1 MRARPRQVETPLDP
15 APRLSERLGRGNTV
29 LLKREDMQPVF
40 SFKARSEAPAR
51 PACPQARPPS
61 HAPSPPPRR
70 AQLRGAYNRISQLA
84 PAELAAGVV
93 TASAGNHAQGVALS
107 AQRLGLS
114 AVICMP
120 LTTPAIKVDSVKRM
134 GATVRLVGDT
144 FDETNAFARALAA
157 TEGRAFIPPFDNDDV
172 IAGQGT
178 VGMEILRQ
186 VGSKPLHAIFVP
198 VGGGGLI
205 AGIAAYVKCVRP
217 EVLVIGV
224 EPAGANAMAQSL
236 AAGRRVTLAKVDG
249 FADGVAVKTVGKEC
263 FRLALDSV
271 DGTVLVDTD
280 AICAAIKDVFEET
293 RSILEPAGALALA
306 GAKAYLAANGMRDCR
321 VVAVTSGANM
331 NFDRLRLVSEL
342 ADVGLR
348 QEAVLA
354 TTIPEAPGAFKR
366 FAATVAGGAG
376 GDDAAAG
383 DMLNITEFKYRYA
396 GAGPAAHVLY
406 SVALRSGA
414 QLERLLARLT
424 AAELP
429 TVDLSANELAKVHI
443 RHLVGGAAA
452 VTHERLLK
460 VEFPEK
466 PGALARFLDA
476 LSPRWNITL
485 FHYRNAGGNVAK
497 VLVGL
502 QVPPAEAKEFAAA
515 LAAVGYDFMDETDN
529 SAFQMFQVAAA
540 PHAGRGAGQQPAAA
554 SGGGGLRWPWQQ

>member
-1 MRARPRQVETPLDP
+1 VFYVS
-15 APRLSERLGRGNTV
+15 AP
-29 LLKREDMQPVF
+29 P
-40 SFKARSEAPAR
+40 
-51 PACPQARPPS
+51 
-61 HAPSPPPRR
+61 
-70 AQLRGAYNRISQLA
+70 QLRGAYNRISQL
-84 PAELAAGVV
+84 PADVLAAGVV

-120 LTTPAIKVDSVKRM
+120 VTTPAIKVDSVKRM

-144 FDETNAFARALAA
+144 FDETNAFARDLAA
-157 TEGRAFIPPFDNDDV
+157 SEGRAFIPPFDDPDV

-217 EVLVIGV
+217 DVLVIGV

-236 AAGRRVTLAKVDG
+236 RAGRRVTLSKVDG

-263 FRLALDSV
+263 FRIARETV

-280 AICAAIKDVFEET
+280 AICAAIKDVFEDT

-306 GAKAYLAANGMRDCR
+306 GAKAYLAAQGSTDCS

-354 TTIPEAPGAFKR
+354 TTIPETPGAFKR
-366 FAATVAGGAG
+366 FAAAVSGDATG
-376 GDDAAAG
+376 GDAD
-383 DMLNITEFKYRYA
+383 DKLNITEFKYRYA
-396 GAGPAAHVLY
+396 GAGPAAQVLY
-406 SVALRSGA
+406 SVALRGPA
-414 QLERLLARLT
+414 QLERLLGRL
-424 AAELP
+424 AGAEMP
-429 TVDLSANELAKVHI
+429 TVDLSSNELAKVHI
-443 RHLVGGAAA
+443 RHLVGAGGGGAALP
-452 VTHERLLK
+452 HERLLK

-466 PGALARFLDA
+466 PGALGRFLDA
-476 LSPRWNITL
+476 LSPRWNISL

-502 QVPPAEAKEFAAA
+502 QVPPAEADAFATA
-515 LAAVGYDFMDETDN
+515 LAEVGYDFADETDN
-529 SAFQMFQVAAA
+529 PAFRLLQPSGAAA
-540 PHAGRGAGQQPAAA
+540 AVMQAQTAQAPSGGAGGATAEAEAPKPKAGRK
-554 SGGGGLRWPWQQ
+554 WPWQKR

>member
-1 MRARPRQVETPLDP
+1 
-15 APRLSERLGRGNTV
+15 
-29 LLKREDMQPVF
+29 
-40 SFKARSEAPAR
+40 
-51 PACPQARPPS
+51 
-61 HAPSPPPRR
+61 
-70 AQLRGAYNRISQLA
+70 
-84 PAELAAGVV
+84 
-93 TASAGNHAQGVALS
+93 VALS
-107 AQRLGLS
+107 AQRLGVS
-114 AVICMP
+114 AVVCMP
-120 LTTPAIKVDSVKRM
+120 VTTPAIKVDSVKRM

-144 FDETNAFARALAA
+144 FDETNAFARALADD
-157 TEGRAFIPPFDNDDV
+157 EGRAFIPPFDNPDV

-186 VGSKPLHAIFVP
+186 CGSQPLHAIFVP

-236 AAGRRVTLAKVDG
+236 KAGRRVTLAKVDG
-249 FADGVAVKTVGKEC
+249 FADGVAVKTVGVEC
-263 FRLALDSV
+263 FRVAQQLV

-280 AICAAIKDVFEET
+280 AICAAIKDVFEDT

-306 GAKAYLAANGMRDCR
+306 GAKAYLAAQGRSDCR

-354 TTIPEAPGAFKR
+354 TTIPEAPGSFKR
-366 FAATVAGGAG
+366 FAAVVAGPAG
-376 GDDAAAG
+376 GSAAT
-383 DMLNITEFKYRYA
+383 DITEFKYRFA
-396 GAGPAAHVLY
+396 GAGAPARVLY
-406 SVALRSGA
+406 SVALRGA
-414 QLERLLARLT
+414 APLEALLGRLAQ
-424 AAELP
+424 AGLP
-429 TVDLSANELAKVHI
+429 TVDLSANDVAKVHL

-452 VTHERLLK
+452 VAHERLLK

-466 PGALARFLDA
+466 PGALGRFLDV

-497 VLVGL
+497 VLVGA
-502 QVPPAEAKEFAAA
+502 QVPPAEADEFAQA
-515 LAAVGYDFMDETDN
+515 LATVGYDFNDETDN
-529 SAFQMFQVAAA
+529 EAFTMFQRGHEA
-540 PHAGRGAGQQPAAA
+540 PAETPQPAA
-554 SGGGGLRWPWQQ
+554 RWPWQR

>member
-1 MRARPRQVETPLDP
+1 V
-15 APRLSERLGRGNTV
+15 
-29 LLKREDMQPVF
+29 
-40 SFKARSEAPAR
+40 
-51 PACPQARPPS
+51 
-61 HAPSPPPRR
+61 
-70 AQLRGAYNRISQLA
+70 
-84 PAELAAGVV
+84 LAAGVV

-120 LTTPAIKVDSVKRM
+120 VTTPAIKIDSVRRM

-144 FDETNAFARALAA
+144 FDETNAFARDLAA
-157 TEGRAFIPPFDNDDV
+157 SEGRAFIPPFDDPDV

-178 VGMEILRQ
+178 VGMEVLRQ

-217 EVLVIGV
+217 DVLVIGV

-236 AAGRRVTLAKVDG
+236 RAGRRVTLAKVDG

-263 FRLALDSV
+263 FRIARDSV

-280 AICAAIKDVFEET
+280 AICAAIKDVFEDT

-306 GAKAYLAANGMRDCR
+306 GAKAYLAAQGSSDCR
-321 VVAVTSGANM
+321 VVAITSGANM

-354 TTIPEAPGAFKR
+354 TTIPETPGTFKR
-366 FAATVAGGAG
+366 FAAAVSGDGGEN
-376 GDDAAAG
+376 DPDAEK
-383 DMLNITEFKYRYA
+383 LNITEFKYRYA
-396 GAGPAAHVLY
+396 GPGPAAQVLY
-406 SVALRSGA
+406 SVALRGPA
-414 QLERLLARLT
+414 QLERLLARL
-424 AAELP
+424 AVAEMP
-429 TVDLSANELAKVHI
+429 TVDLSANDLAKVHI
-443 RHLVGGAAA
+443 RHLVGAGGGGAA
-452 VTHERLLK
+452 VPHERLLK

-466 PGALARFLDA
+466 PGALGRFLDA
-476 LSPRWNITL
+476 LSPRWNISL
-485 FHYRNAGGNVAK
+485 FHYRNAGGNVAQ

-502 QVPPAEAKEFAAA
+502 QVPPDEASAFAQA
-515 LAAVGYDFMDETDN
+515 LADVGYDFVDETDN
-529 SAFQMFQVAAA
+529 PAFRLLQAPSGGAAAA
-540 PHAGRGAGQQPAAA
+540 PAEVATAAA
-554 SGGGGLRWPWQQ
+554 VTPAQAEAPSGAAGGSGGNGGAAGEATAAANGGGRKWPWQKR

>member
-1 MRARPRQVETPLDP
+1 M
-15 APRLSERLGRGNTV
+15 
-29 LLKREDMQPVF
+29 
-40 SFKARSEAPAR
+40 
-51 PACPQARPPS
+51 
-61 HAPSPPPRR
+61 
-70 AQLRGAYNRISQLA
+70 RGAYNRISQLS
-84 PAELAAGVV
+84 PEELAAGVV

-120 LTTPAIKVDSVKRM
+120 LTTPKIKVDSVRRM

-144 FDETNAFARALAA
+144 FDESAAFARALA
-157 TEGRAFIPPFDNDDV
+157 TSEGRAFVPPFDDPDV

-186 VGSKPLHAIFVP
+186 IGSKPLHAIFVP

-236 AAGRRVTLAKVDG
+236 KLGRRVTLAKVDG
-249 FADGVAVKTVGKEC
+249 FADGVAVKTVGAEC
-263 FRLALDSV
+263 FRLARESV
-271 DGTVLVDTD
+271 DGTVLVGTD
-280 AICAAIKDVFEET
+280 AICAAIKDVFEDT

-306 GAKAYLAANGMRDCR
+306 GAKAYLAHQGLSGVR

-354 TTIPEAPGAFKR
+354 TTIPEQPGAFKR
-366 FAATVAGGAG
+366 FAAVVSGSAE
-376 GDDAAAG
+376 DDAAESAAG
-383 DMLNITEFKYRYA
+383 GRINITEFKYRYA
-396 GAGPAAHVLY
+396 GPGPAAHVLY
-406 SVALRSGA
+406 SVAVRGPA
-414 QLERLLARLT
+414 QVSALLARM
-424 AAELP
+424 AAAGLP
-429 TVDLSANELAKVHI
+429 TLDLSDNELAKVHT
-443 RHLVGGAAA
+443 RHLVGGAASVA
-452 VTHERLLK
+452 HERLLK

-466 PGALARFLDA
+466 PGALTRFLDA

-502 QVPPAEAKEFAAA
+502 QVPPAQAPEFASA
-515 LAAVGYDFMDETDN
+515 LAAVGYDFSDETDN
-529 SAFQMFQVAAA
+529 AAFALFQT
-540 PHAGRGAGQQPAAA
+540 GAVPGAEQPASS
-554 SGGGGLRWPWQQ
+554 SGGGGGGWWPWQR

>member
-1 MRARPRQVETPLDP
+1 M
-15 APRLSERLGRGNTV
+15 
-29 LLKREDMQPVF
+29 
-40 SFKARSEAPAR
+40 
-51 PACPQARPPS
+51 
-61 HAPSPPPRR
+61 
-70 AQLRGAYNRISQLA
+70 
-84 PAELAAGVV
+84 V

-120 LTTPAIKVDSVKRM
+120 LTTPAIKVESVKRM

-157 TEGRAFIPPFDNDDV
+157 TEGRAFIPPFDDPDV

-186 VGSKPLHAIFVP
+186 VGSQPLHAIFVP

-236 AAGRRVTLAKVDG
+236 AAGRRVTLSKVDG

-263 FRLALDSV
+263 FRLARDSV

-280 AICAAIKDVFEET
+280 AICAAIKDVFEDT

-306 GAKAYLAANGMRDCR
+306 GAKAYLAAQGLSGCR

-366 FAATVAGGAG
+366 FAAIVAGEGAG
-376 GDDAAAG
+376 AGAGAGADAP
-383 DMLNITEFKYRYA
+383 LNITEFKYRYA
-396 GAGPAAHVLY
+396 GDGPAAHVLY
-406 SVALRSGA
+406 SVAVRGPAPLSA
-414 QLERLLARLT
+414 LLARM
-424 AAELP
+424 AAAALP
-429 TVDLSANELAKVHI
+429 TLDLSANELAKVHI

-452 VTHERLLK
+452 VAHERLLK

-466 PGALARFLDA
+466 PGALVRFLDA

-497 VLVGL
+497 VLVGC
-502 QVPPAEAKEFAAA
+502 QVPPSEAAQFADA
-515 LAAVGYDFMDETDN
+515 LAGVGYDFVDETDN
-529 SAFQMFQVAAA
+529 DAFKMFTGQLGAEPAA
-540 PHAGRGAGQQPAAA
+540 PQQP
-554 SGGGGLRWPWQQ
+554 GGDGGFKWPWQRAG